1 MSAFMQKLAGFFGAK
16 DMTQGNPYSCLIQ
29 FAIPL
34 LIGNLAQQLYNTVDS
49 IVVGTYVGD
58 GALAAVGASM
68 PLFNLI
74 LVLFVGIS
82 TGASI
87 MVSQYFGAKDQ
98 QMLSRTV
105 GNAIV
110 LTVLASIFMMVVGV
124 LTARWFMVL
133 LDTPADILDQ
143 ACTYLQIIFLGIAGV
158 CFYNM
163 LTGILRGLGDSLMP
177 LIFLLVA
184 CGLNIVLDL
193 LFVVVFHW
201 GVAGVAWATIIAQFV
216 SSILC
221 LIRLF
226 QMKDVLHMNRHA
238 FRLYGHI
245 VGQLIKLGL
254 PSGITQ
260 AIFSMAALVVQSLTN
275 SFGTL
280 VIASNVIIMRVDG
293 FAMMP
298 NFSFG
303 VAMTTFVG
311 QNIGARKMD
320 RVIQGNRDG
329 LKLGLLVSVILVAAI
344 LLFGRAL
351 MGMFTSTQEVIDY
364 SMKMM
369 QIMAVGYVAMAVT
382 QTLSGS
388 MRGAG
393 DTITPM
399 WISII
404 TTVVTRMPLAYL
416 LAYLTRSEINPNGNP
431 NSLYISLMVS
441 WLLGALL
448 TSIMYRLGKWK
459 TKGITADKPVEELA

>member
-1 MSAFMQKLAGFFGAK
+1 MAEVFQKISAMFSAK
-16 DMTQGNPYSCLIQ
+16 DMTEGSPYSCLVQ

-49 IVVGTYVGD
+49 IVVGTYIGD
-58 GALAAVGASM
+58 DALAAVGASM

-87 MVSQYFGAKDQ
+87 MVSQYFGARDRE
-98 QMLSRTV
+98 MLCETV
-105 GNAIV
+105 GNSIV
-110 LTVLASIFMMVVGV
+110 LTLLASVVMMLAGIFSAEGMM
-124 LTARWFMVL
+124 AL
-133 LDTPADILDQ
+133 LDTPENIFASS
-143 ACTYLQIIFLGIAGV
+143 CEYLKIIFLGIAGV
-158 CFYNM
+158 AFYNI

-193 LFVVVFHW
+193 AFVVIFEW
-201 GVAGVAWATIIAQFV
+201 GVAGVAWATIIAQAI

-226 QMKDVLHMNRHA
+226 MMKDVLVIRKNH
-238 FRLYGHI
+238 FRLKRKL
-245 VGQLIKLGL
+245 VWQLVWLGL
-254 PSGITQ
+254 PSGATQ

-280 VIASNVIIMRVDG
+280 VIASNVIVMRVDG

-311 QNIGARKMD
+311 QNIGAGKMD
-320 RVIQGNRDG
+320 RVDQGNRDG
-329 LKLGLLVSVILVAAI
+329 LRLGLIVAAVLVAAI
-344 LLFGRAL
+344 LLFGDSL
-351 MGMFTSTQEVIDY
+351 MRLFTKTDEVIDY
-364 SMKMM
+364 SMRMM
-369 QIMAVGYVAMAVT
+369 RIMAVGYIAMAVT
-382 QTLSGS
+382 QTLSGT

-399 WISII
+399 WISMVS
-404 TTVVTRMPLAYL
+404 TVVTRMPLAYL
-416 LAYLTRSEINPNGNP
+416 LAFFTRSDRYPVGNP
-431 NSLYISLMVS
+431 NSLYISLMIS
-441 WLLGALL
+441 WLLGAAL
-448 TSIMYRLGKWK
+448 TFVMYKRGKWK
-459 TKGITADKPVEELA
+459 TKGFAKAAAAAE